1 MRTRGTPPFY
11 HRARPLGSRYARRT
25 VIALFSSIGWQ
36 EMFLLFFI
44 GLLLY
49 GRNLPDAGR
58 SLGRVVAQLKRSFQ
72 DFKDQIDRDG
82 EIRNVK
88 QAISDTAREVKNVAK
103 VPRALGNPGGAL
115 RDLTHE
121 AMSSA
126 LDDDDP
132 VDRREDTFDHEDD
145 EPLVELDDDGEQDPA
160 GDAADPGQDS
170 ELEKS

>member
-1 MRTRGTPPFY
+1 M
-11 HRARPLGSRYARRT
+11 
-25 VIALFSSIGWQ
+25 IALFSSIGWQ

-82 EIRNVK
+82 ELRDVK
-88 QAISDTAREVKNVAK
+88 KAISDTAREVKNVAK
-103 VPRALGNPGGAL
+103 VPRAMANPAGAL

-121 AMSSA
+121 AMSAPVGGDDGDAYGDGSEHA
-126 LDDDDP
+126 ADDLDDDP
-132 VDRREDTFDHEDD
+132 VVEVEPEAQEPAD
-145 EPLVELDDDGEQDPA
+145 ENKEP
-160 GDAADPGQDS
+160 S
-170 ELEKS
+170 